1 MEFLEEW
8 ALFGVDLKNLHFS
21 FAGVKLNRN
30 FATKI
35 SNFTYITGQDLF
47 DFIQNRS
54 NPWAPSIV
62 GSPIFCCENITSKLI
77 LYTNSFLDDLI
88 YDLNFD

>member
-1 MEFLEEW
+1 MKFLEEW
-8 ALFGVDLKNLHFS
+8 THFGVDLKNLHFA

-30 FATKI
+30 YATVIPK
-35 SNFTYITGQDLF
+35 FTYITGQDMF

-62 GSPIFCCENITSKLI
+62 GTPISSIMQAIFRCEYIGPNL
-77 LYTNSFLDDLI
+77 F
-88 YDLNFD
+88 F